1 MKRVIVK
8 VLDYIHLVIV
18 ATRWVLFGPRVDKRY
33 KNEMERQRSQVS

>member
-8 VLDYIHLVIV
+8 VLDYIRLVIV